1 MMTLFGHWSVSG
13 ISVFFLTDIVVDIV
27 DEEDALMIFIEG
39 GTEALHCTTLP
50 KSSKK

>member
-1 MMTLFGHWSVSG
+1 MTLFGHWSVSG
-13 ISVFFLTDIVVDIV
+13 IFVFFLTDIVVDIV

-39 GTEALHCTTLP
+39 GTAALPFTPP